1 VEDER
6 NMGAD
11 ANGRFL
17 VTAHADSMLDGTPT
31 LRMNEFVLAALEAGK
46 ISLDLDPE
54 TEKPAQKAEV
64 EELEFV
70 LDDKA
75 EAFIESSKKAFATE
89 LKRHDLKVS

>member
-1 VEDER
+1 M
-6 NMGAD
+6 NLA
-11 ANGRFL
+11 L
-17 VTAHADSMLDGTPT
+17 VSTTRVDSMLDGTPT

-46 ISLDLDPE
+46 ISLDLDPA

-75 EAFIESSKKAFATE
+75 EAFIEGSKKAFATE
-89 LKRHDLKVS
+89 LKRHDLKVSPRGGVVL